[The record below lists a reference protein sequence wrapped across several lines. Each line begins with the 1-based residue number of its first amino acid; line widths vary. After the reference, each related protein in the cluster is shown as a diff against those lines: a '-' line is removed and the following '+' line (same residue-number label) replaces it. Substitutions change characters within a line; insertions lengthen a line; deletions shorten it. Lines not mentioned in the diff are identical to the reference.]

1 MSVDPLIGQPNFS
14 SALYKVTEAILAELN
29 NLPHRLAATQQ
40 SDLLLSLYLQT
51 SAPSCVVAQDR
62 EMSRP

>member
-1 MSVDPLIGQPNFS
+1 
-14 SALYKVTEAILAELN
+14 
-29 NLPHRLAATQQ
+29 LPHRLAATQQ